1 MLKQLSYCTATF
13 LALGAVCSAQ
23 GPQNEQGRTLP
34 PAWMA
39 WVVEGPTATELPEVT
54 TLDTVVSPEVTTVG
68 PYLPPSH
75 DWRKYEWTLP
85 PAATQAG
92 SGWLLWDLPGAP
104 GHDLPTQI
112 VSWLAE
118 NFELPRVYYRP
129 EIYVSAPVRLT
140 ALDAGDL
147 SEASL
152 GLFGEPRIGRYEDS
166 TRRMYFSNG
175 WNPGTVGGQSLLVHQ
190 MVYHL
195 QNLAGLKYECPQA
208 RARLAYDA
216 QARWLSQTGRTLE
229 SEFGIDAGTL
239 LLSTDCYIP

>member
-1 MLKQLSYCTATF
+1 M
-13 LALGAVCSAQ
+13 
-23 GPQNEQGRTLP
+23 R
-34 PAWMA
+34 W
-39 WVVEGPTATELPEVT
+39 
-54 TLDTVVSPEVTTVG
+54 
-68 PYLPPSH
+68 
-75 DWRKYEWTLP
+75 
-85 PAATQAG
+85 AA
-92 SGWLLWDLPGAP
+92 PGAP
-104 GHDLPTQI
+104 GHDLLTQI
-112 VSWLAE
+112 VSWLAH
-118 NFELPRVYYRP
+118 NFELPPVYNRP
-129 EIYVSAPVRLT
+129 EIYVSGPVRLT

-166 TRRMYFSNG
+166 TRRVYFSNG
-175 WNPGTVGGQSLLVHQ
+175 WNPETVGGQSLLVHQ

-239 LLSTDCYIP
+239 LLSTDCYVP

>member
-1 MLKQLSYCTATF
+1 MFKQLSYCTATF
-13 LALGAVCSAQ
+13 LAFGAVCSAQ
-23 GPQNEQGRTLP
+23 GPQNEQGRALP

-39 WVVEGPTATELPEVT
+39 WVVEGPTAPESRQVAVAA
-54 TLDTVVSPEVTTVG
+54 DRQG
-68 PYLPPSH
+68 SH
-75 DWRKYEWTLP
+75 DWRKFEWTLE
-85 PAATQAG
+85 PAAPMEETNQLRWG
-92 SGWLLWDLPGAP
+92 MPGAP
-104 GHDLPTQI
+104 GHDLPKQI

-118 NFELPRVYYRP
+118 NSESPPVYNRP

-166 TRRMYFSNG
+166 TRRVYFSNG
-175 WNPGTVGGQSLLVHQ
+175 WNPETVGGQSLLVHQ

-239 LLSTDCYIP
+239 LLSTDCYVP